1 MPPQALALLNDPFVV
16 EQAAFWA
23 DRLIAQKAP
32 TPAARID
39 AMFRTAFGRFPDDAE
54 RARFVGLV
62 DELAILH
69 NVTAEKI
76 PDSRAVWQDVAHTL
90 FNLKEFVYV
99 R

>member
-1 MPPQALALLNDPFVV
+1 MNDPFVV
-16 EQAAFWA
+16 EQAGVWA

-32 TPAARID
+32 TPEARVD

-62 DELAILH
+62 NEMATLH
-69 NVTAEKI
+69 NVAADKV
-76 PDSRAVWQDVAHTL
+76 PDSHAVWQDVAHAL